1 MLMDLLGSS
10 LEDLFVENGKKLSLK
25 TVLQVGEQMIDR
37 IEVLHE
43 KNILHRDIKPDNFL
57 MGTGK
62 NSHIL
67 YIVDFGLSKK
77 YIQDSNIS
85 VTQISIFPTKKVRS
99 SLEQLA
105 TQASTLIWELSS
117 LGGMTFSPL
126 VMS

>member
-85 VTQISIFPTKKVRS
+85 LTQINIFPTKKVRS

-105 TQASTLIWELSS
+105 TPVLILIWELSN
-117 LGGMTFSPL
+117 LEEMTFSPL
-126 VMS
+126 AM